1 MGYRSKAAKRVNRG
15 FTLIELIIVVAIV
28 GILVSIALPSYTNYV
43 QRTYRAE
50 VQTELQ
56 AIAQA
61 QEKYF
66 TLNNAYAS
74 SLTALSYASSSIS
87 SQDNRYTITMGDL
100 SASATLANGQGYTL
114 QAAPAGGQ
122 VGESCGTLSLNSLGS
137 KSAASGTVSN
147 CWR

>member
-1 MGYRSKAAKRVNRG
+1 MKYCNRRTRSTLSG

-28 GILVSIALPSYTNYV
+28 GILASIALPAYTNYV

-50 VQTELQ
+50 AQTELQ

-66 TLNNAYAS
+66 TLNNGYAS
-74 SLTALSYASSSIS
+74 TLTALGYASSSLS
-87 SQDNRYTITMGDL
+87 SQDSRYTITMGDL
-100 SASATLANGQGYTL
+100 SASATLANGQGYSL

-137 KSAASGTVSN
+137 KGAASGTVSN

>member
-1 MGYRSKAAKRVNRG
+1 MIYRNNRARSAQCG

-28 GILVSIALPSYTNYV
+28 GILASIALPAYTNYV

-50 VQTELQ
+50 AQTELQ

-66 TLNNAYAS
+66 TLNNGYAS
-74 SLTALSYASSSIS
+74 TLTALGYASSSIS
-87 SQDNRYTITMGDL
+87 SQDSRYTITMGDL
-100 SASATLANGQGYTL
+100 SASATLANGQGYSL

-137 KSAASGTVSN
+137 KGAASGTVSN